1 MANTSVPVMARS
13 LEGILALPNRIVP
26 FLVPQSAKAIAA
38 TTEAANLALIG
49 AERGRAGSTGGVSLY
64 MGAGGTNFGFQA
76 GANLAGRAFEP
87 ALTSYDYDC
96 PIGED
101 GESFFPFSFSVDG
114 RRSRLVIS
122 ETGKEAHCLLLFSV
136 SSFLTGHTGQ
146 RGIGGDGN
154 KFEAIRAA
162 LLAAAE
168 ADAVAAGARLEAAEA
183 EAKSTAKHGRDG
195 EVAAASASSS
205 SSSSSS
211 TSASPSSAQQ
221 QQQRQQQ
228 QRLKSLR
235 KGAERAAAD
244 ARFPDLPPPPPVVAF
259 AAVRLSL
266 VGDLLSD
273 GVLGSLAGAGGGGVL
288 VRFNSTT
295 RGSASGWSSGG
306 IGAVAVRGPALPAME
321 ALGQASGLVLYRA
334 SVPRAA
340 LLAAAASAA
349 ASPAP
354 AASAPAAS
362 ASAAFAPRHHA
373 SSVLDLGS
381 TVHDYG
387 GVYLDG
393 VPVAALDRAAFST
406 SVLIPRLPALSLR
419 SSSSGKG
426 KKGAGGGNDGGGN
439 VTLDILVHEMGRVNF
454 GCVTLD
460 HKGLETDAVTLDGK
474 TRERGEVFLSF
485 FPLGSEIRARD
496 GGRERVFRPPPFPSN
511 RVSKSNHS
519 RENRLFFG
527 PVVFLHFRWVEGRG
541 GGEELERNERD
552 HGVLF
557 SSSLTRTAPPE
568 TPFSSAAPPCPA
580 PPSASQP
587 APRTPGR
594 PSATRGPRPPPRPC
608 RRRIPPPPRRRS
620 ARPKLPACLRGR
632 RGRRLRCKGPQPS
645 RHRSASGA
653 CPFFVG
659 GEFVCFG
666 GGGLRERE
674 REG

>member
-1 MANTSVPVMARS
+1 M
-13 LEGILALPNRIVP
+13 
-26 FLVPQSAKAIAA
+26 
-38 TTEAANLALIG
+38 
-49 AERGRAGSTGGVSLY
+49 
-64 MGAGGTNFGFQA
+64 
-76 GANLAGRAFEP
+76 
-87 ALTSYDYDC
+87 
-96 PIGED
+96 
-101 GESFFPFSFSVDG
+101 
-114 RRSRLVIS
+114 IS
-122 ETGKEAHCLLLFSV
+122 ETGKETHCLLLFSV

-168 ADAVAAGARLEAAEA
+168 ADAVAARARLEAAEA

-211 TSASPSSAQQ
+211 TSASPSSAQQQQ

-340 LLAAAASAA
+340 PLAAAASAA

-362 ASAAFAPRHHA
+362 ASAAFAPPHHA

-426 KKGAGGGNDGGGN
+426 KKGAGGGQRRRRKRHARHPRPRDGPRQ
-439 VTLDILVHEMGRVNF
+439 LRLR
-454 GCVTLD
+454 
-460 HKGLETDAVTLDGK
+460 DARPQG
-474 TRERGEVFLSF
+474 
-485 FPLGSEIRARD
+485 ARD
-496 GGRERVFRPPPFPSN
+496 G
-511 RVSKSNHS
+511 
-519 RENRLFFG
+519 
-527 PVVFLHFRWVEGRG
+527 RG
-541 GGEELERNERD
+541 D
-552 HGVLF
+552 
-557 SSSLTRTAPPE
+557 A
-568 TPFSSAAPPCPA
+568 
-580 PPSASQP
+580 
-587 APRTPGR
+587 
-594 PSATRGPRPPPRPC
+594 
-608 RRRIPPPPRRRS
+608 RR
-620 ARPKLPACLRGR
+620 
-632 RGRRLRCKGPQPS
+632 
-645 RHRSASGA
+645 
-653 CPFFVG
+653 
-659 GEFVCFG
+659 
-666 GGGLRERE
+666 
-674 REG
+674 